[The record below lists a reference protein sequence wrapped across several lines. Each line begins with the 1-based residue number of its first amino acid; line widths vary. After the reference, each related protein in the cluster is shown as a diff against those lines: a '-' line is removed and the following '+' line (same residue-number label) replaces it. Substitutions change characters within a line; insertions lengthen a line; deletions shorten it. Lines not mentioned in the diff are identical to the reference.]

1 MAVKFLRATADRM
14 PSIRD
19 LANQVFRSRRP
30 GDMAI
35 EFPHLY
41 AVDNASHWFC
51 AVDGDR
57 VISIIGVFVWPA
69 RVLGSCTTV
78 ATLGS
83 VATDP
88 AYRRQGW
95 AGRLLQWTARQLRLE
110 GVRLVI
116 ISGDLPL
123 YQRFGARPVG
133 YVQWWRLTQP
143 ALGTVDSYSV
153 RTLDPF
159 RDAGWAAMLYQGRK
173 TRLVRAGDLWPRLL
187 AADPLAQVERG
198 RSRPFMVEQHGVP
211 VTYALF
217 LENPQHGSDTSRLTE
232 WAGDPVGLLAA
243 AAAVQ
248 HTGRGVLIPV
258 LEEDMALRTV
268 LRQAQAEM
276 VKEGPFPYLAKII
289 DGAGWFDDLADL
301 YDERGLGDIEVAEG
315 EPDHYEIR
323 FNGLMFQANGAQ
335 LTRWC
340 LGPLSEW
347 PTPPADRLHLP
358 GFWPEGLIYV

>member
-1 MAVKFLRATADRM
+1 MAVKFLRATAAWM

-41 AVDNASHWFC
+41 SADNAPHWFC
-51 AVDGDR
+51 AVDGER
-57 VISIIGVFVWPA
+57 VISILGVFVWPA

-95 AGRLLQWTARQLRLE
+95 AGRLLEWASRQLRLE

-133 YVQWWRLTQP
+133 YVQWLRLTER
-143 ALGTVDSYSV
+143 ALVTAVSYSV

-159 RDAGWAAMLYQGRK
+159 QDAGWAAMLYQGRK
-173 TRLVRAGDLWPRLL
+173 VRLVRAGNLWPRLL
-187 AADPLAQVERG
+187 AADPLAHVERG
-198 RSRPFMVEQHGVP
+198 RSRPLIVEQRGVP

-217 LENPQHGSDTSRLTE
+217 LENPLHGSDTSRLTE

-258 LEEDMALRTV
+258 LEEDMALRTA
-268 LRQAQAEM
+268 LSQAKAEM

-289 DGAGWFDDLADL
+289 DGSGWFDDLGDL
-301 YDERGLGDIEVAEG
+301 YDERGLGDMEVKEWS
-315 EPDHYEIR
+315 PDHYQIR
-323 FNGLMFQANGAQ
+323 FNGLVFQADGAQ
-335 LTRWC
+335 LTDWC
-340 LGPLSEW
+340 LGPVSES
-347 PTPPADRLHLP
+347 PTPPAHRLHVP